1 MLEYLKQRIRIIA
14 AKNAGKTDGKSGIP
28 FPEWEPNSIP
38 YLLEI
43 FSVFKG
49 KLSDLESEILN
60 RKQDASDNDYKKKL
74 TVESLETT
82 LIRAKT
88 FEEEAKSEYD
98 IVKIAFDG
106 SKAESPKSKFART
119 RSVGRT
125 IYFALLTAMV
135 IGEFAITYP
144 AFETFLGDKNIVLAG
159 FAIRVAILTAIGAT
173 ALTVAFAHMAGVYLK
188 LTVDREKPT
197 PNWSTRALAIIGVLV
212 FVTIAFL
219 SVLRGAGADTDRLDA
234 IPEGSRK
241 IFVILMF
248 LFLQVCLVLTAT
260 GLGFLRHSHHVD
272 ELDKVTKH
280 WNDSRKFRIDT
291 EKAITSAK
299 KQISSNLEQVEKDL
313 AAQYLVRS
321 KKIDGKYTKV
331 AAAYITS
338 NLRFRQEK
346 LDGSIDPFKVRP
358 LI

>member
-1 MLEYLKQRIRIIA
+1 MLEYLKQKLRIIA
-14 AKNAGKTDGKSGIP
+14 AKSSGKTDGKSGIP

-43 FSVFKG
+43 YSDFKD
-49 KLSDLESEILN
+49 KLSDLEREILTK
-60 RKQDASDNDYKKKL
+60 KQNANDNDYKKKL

-82 LIRAKT
+82 LLRAKS
-88 FEEEAKSEYD
+88 FEDEAKSEYD
-98 IVKIAFDG
+98 IVKNVFDG
-106 SKAESPKSKFART
+106 DKAESPKSKFART
-119 RSVGRT
+119 RSVGKT
-125 IYFALLTAMV
+125 IYFALLATMV
-135 IGEFAITYP
+135 VGEFAITYP
-144 AFETFLGDKNIVLAG
+144 AFETFLGDKDIVIGG
-159 FAIRVAILTAIGAT
+159 FSTRVAILTAIGAT

-212 FVTIAFL
+212 FVTIGFL
-219 SVLRGAGADTDRLDA
+219 SVLRGAGADTNRLEA
-234 IPEGSRK
+234 IPEGSRT
-241 IFVILMF
+241 IFVIAMF
-248 LFLQVCLVLTAT
+248 LVLQICLVLTAT

-272 ELDKVTKH
+272 ELDKVKKH
-280 WNDSRKFRIDT
+280 WNDSRKSRIET
-291 EKAITSAK
+291 EKAITRAK
-299 KQISSNLEQVEKDL
+299 KQISSNIEQVEKDL

-346 LDGSIDPFKVRP
+346 LDGSIDPFKIRP